1 MMDGHRYIA
10 VEGVIGSGK
19 SQFAQEL
26 ATAMGGRLVKDA
38 ADGNP
43 FLENYY
49 KDPRNFA
56 FAAQIFYLLNRHRQQ
71 LELAQGDLFAGAVVT
86 DYLFARDRIFA
97 YLALNDAEL
106 VLYEQLYKTLTREP
120 LPQPDLVV
128 YLQASTSVLS
138 ERLKRKGLLKDKG
151 GLSMQVLEEL
161 CKAYNNFFFNY
172 TETPLLVVN
181 TNDLDLAGDAG
192 DLSDLLTRVRQ
203 TQSGIQYYTPK
214 K

>member
-1 MMDGHRYIA
+1 MDGPRYIV

-19 SQFAQEL
+19 SQFAQAL
-26 ATAMGGRLVKDA
+26 AEALGGRLVKDA
-38 ADGNP
+38 ASENP

-56 FAAQIFYLLNRHRQQ
+56 FATQIFYLLNRHRQQ
-71 LELAQGDLFAGAVVT
+71 LELAQGDLFAGTVVS

-106 VLYEQLYKTLTREP
+106 VLYEQLYKTLTRER

-138 ERLKRKGLLKDKG
+138 DRLKRKGLLKDKG
-151 GLSMQVLEEL
+151 GLSLQVLEEL

-172 TETPLLVVN
+172 TESALLVVN

-192 DLSDLLTRVRQ
+192 DLSDLLTRVKQ
-203 TQSGIQYYTPK
+203 MQAGTQYYTPK

>member
-1 MMDGHRYIA
+1 MDGPRYIV

-19 SQFAQEL
+19 SQFAAAL
-26 ATAMGGRLVKDA
+26 ADSMGGRLVKDA
-38 ADGNP
+38 ANENP

-56 FAAQIFYLLNRHRQQ
+56 FATQIFYLLNRHRQQ
-71 LELAQGDLFAGAVVT
+71 LELAQGDLFAGTVVS

-106 VLYEQLYKTLTREP
+106 VLYEQLYKVLTRER

-151 GLSMQVLEEL
+151 GLSLQILEEL

-172 TETPLLVVN
+172 AESPLLVVN

-192 DLSDLLTRVRQ
+192 DLSDLLARVRQ
-203 TQSGIQYYTPK
+203 TQAGTQYYTPK